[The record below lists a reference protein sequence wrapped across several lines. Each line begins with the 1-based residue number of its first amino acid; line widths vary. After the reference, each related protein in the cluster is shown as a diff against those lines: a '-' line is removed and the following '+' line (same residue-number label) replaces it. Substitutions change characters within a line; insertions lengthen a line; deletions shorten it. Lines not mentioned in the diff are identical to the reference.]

1 MSFHPV
7 EASGP
12 RSACVTNEPSG
23 SWRSSSPS
31 GPETTISRPSGSQ
44 SKQNANAVGTW
55 AMTALFPSAS
65 TATIS
70 CVPQLPNHRRPSCQ
84 RGDSPIARPV
94 SRMSVIGTP
103 LVFRRLLR
111 APLSA
116 DTNAPTPDRQP
127 AKKIFGPCISRAFSC
142 VYKRTEGGFVGFDE
156 FVADRLDGL
165 LRYATVLTDDPH
177 LAQDI
182 VQDVLLRAQQRWTKI
197 EAPATYVRRMVTNEY
212 LSWRRRAVRRM
223 IPSSHEMLD
232 ALGPATAD
240 PATAYDERD
249 AMLARLATLPRKQR
263 AAIVLRY
270 YENYT
275 DDEIAAVLRCGAST
289 VRSQISRA
297 LATLRA
303 AAAPRPVLT
312 TGAPE

>member
-12 RSACVTNEPSG
+12 RSACVTNEPSV

-31 GPETTISRPSGSQ
+31 GPEATISRPSGSQ

-142 VYKRTEGGFVGFDE
+142 VYKRAEGGFVGFDE
-156 FVADRLDGL
+156 FVADRLAGL
-165 LRYATVLTDDPH
+165 LRYATVLTDNPH

-182 VQDVLLRAQQRWTKI
+182 VQDVLLGAQQRWTKI
-197 EAPATYVRRMVTNEY
+197 EAPATYVRRKVTNEY

-223 IPSSHEMLD
+223 IPSSHEVLD

-240 PATAYDERD
+240 PATAYDER
-249 AMLARLATLPRKQR
+249 

-270 YENYT
+270 YENYIV
-275 DDEIAAVLRCGAST
+275 DEIAAVLRCGAST

-312 TGAPE
+312 TGAAE